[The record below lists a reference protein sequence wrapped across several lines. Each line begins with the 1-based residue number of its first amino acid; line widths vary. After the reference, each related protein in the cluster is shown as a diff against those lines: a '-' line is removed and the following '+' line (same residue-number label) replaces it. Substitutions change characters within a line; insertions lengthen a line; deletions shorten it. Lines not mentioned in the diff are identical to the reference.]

1 MSLSDQIS
9 RAMSLRQPQSEA
21 LTILD
26 EISAGIDYKNL
37 NIADAS
43 GKASKFSKAA
53 NPVEFDTEF
62 PSYCYAL
69 ATGVGKT
76 RLMGA
81 SMYYLWK
88 SKGYKNF
95 FVLAP
100 NITIYDKLRAELNPA
115 HEKYMF
121 TGLSDFPRPQVYDG
135 DNYIYFAPKS
145 QALYGQANVFI
156 FNISK
161 IFNSRKDI
169 DFKFHEF
176 KETLGNS
183 FSAALRE
190 MDDLV
195 IVMDESHRYRG
206 DASLKAINHLKP
218 VLGLEFT
225 ATPTY
230 KKNVIY
236 SFGLAESIGR
246 FVKIPTVVTRT
257 NLTTADATELER
269 IKIVDG
275 LSRHE
280 LKKARL
286 AEYCA
291 AEQKPMVKP
300 FVLISTKNIEHAG
313 EVAKLVGDASFCE
326 GKYKDKVIEIHSGQS
341 GAESDENIQRL
352 LTVEQATSG
361 VEVVVHVNKLKEGWD
376 VKNLYTLIPL
386 RASTSEILTEQT
398 IGRGLRLPFG
408 QPTGDEDLDTLE
420 IISHDQYAQLI
431 REAKDSKLF
440 RFKELKDPDFRPLIT
455 EPVQHGFE
463 SLDEALDHIART
475 GAVSST
481 SELKDK
487 KKLETVVKA
496 LVAEE
501 AKRQAA
507 LPQSSL
513 PGAQDNIPGLPSA
526 KTPGGTVV
534 FDPAVY
540 GAELHS
546 RLAEYVG
553 LAIDVPDIVAD
564 IVGEAKLDKFAV
576 KVNRGPFTLVDQ
588 NIRIGKLV
596 TGEERDAGKAD
607 IIEIE
612 NPRGFLAGKI
622 IEAIDE
628 LDAASNKVMVLSLV
642 DDYLKQM
649 KTPAE
654 EIKKIIHLYRD
665 PIVEDLSKQIREH
678 FQDETKV
685 NIYVRSGFVKFKPY
699 SKSVL
704 AKEGTVSFT
713 ADVPKADIGKYLFEG
728 YKKTLYPKV
737 AFDST
742 PEKVFAAVLEKD
754 KAVVKWVRP
763 PRGCLPIH
771 HKGGE
776 YNPDFIVETSDKK
789 YLIEIKAENE
799 LLPQINPEVKEKAQ
813 AGIKWCQKASEVESS
828 KKWEYKLIP
837 AMIVDAEKELS
848 FVLGHAV
855 RVV

>member
-1 MSLSDQIS
+1 MSLSEQIS
-9 RAMSLRQPQSEA
+9 RAMSLREPQSEA
-21 LTILD
+21 LAILD
-26 EISAGIDYKNL
+26 RMSAGIDYKSL
-37 NIADAS
+37 NISDAS
-43 GKASKFSKAA
+43 GLASKFSKAA
-53 NPVEFDTEF
+53 NPVEFDTDF
-62 PSYCYAL
+62 PSLCYAL

-81 SMYYLWK
+81 SIYYLWK

-95 FVLAP
+95 FILAP

-121 TGLSDFPRPQVYDG
+121 TGLSDFPKPQVYDG
-135 DNYIYFAPKS
+135 DNYIYFTPRA

-176 KETLGNS
+176 RETLGNS
-183 FSAALRE
+183 FSAMLRG

-195 IVMDESHRYRG
+195 IIMDESHRYRG

-230 KKNVIY
+230 KKNVVY

-246 FVKIPTVVTRT
+246 YVKIPTVVTRT
-257 NLTTADATELER
+257 NLTTADAAELEK
-269 IKIVDG
+269 IKILDG
-275 LSRHE
+275 LARHE

-286 AEYCA
+286 TEHCA
-291 AEQKPMVKP
+291 AERKPLVKP

-313 EVAKLVGDASFCE
+313 EVARLICEDSFCE
-326 GKYKDKVIEIHSGQS
+326 GRYKDKVIQIHSGQTGS
-341 GAESDENIQRL
+341 ESDENIQKL
-352 LTVEQATSG
+352 LTVEQASSA

-420 IISHDQYAQLI
+420 IISHDQYSELI

-440 RFKELKDPDFRPLIT
+440 RFKELKDSDFRPLVT

-475 GAVSST
+475 GAVAST
-481 SELKDK
+481 SELQDK

-496 LVAEE
+496 LVEE
-501 AKRQAA
+501 ETKRHAATQAA
-507 LPQSSL
+507 ITA
-513 PGAQDNIPGLPSA
+513 GQDNIPGLV
-526 KTPGGTVV
+526 PGVAPGAVK

-546 RLAEYVG
+546 KLSEYVG

-564 IVGEAKLDKFAV
+564 VVGEAKLEKFAV
-576 KVNRGPFTLVDQ
+576 KVNRGPFKLVDQ
-588 NIRIGKLV
+588 NIRIGKLA
-596 TGEERDAGKAD
+596 TGEERDAGKVEV
-607 IIEIE
+607 IEIE
-612 NPRGFLAGKI
+612 NPRAFLAAKVI
-622 IEAIDE
+622 DSVDE
-628 LDAASNKVMVLSLV
+628 LDATNDKALVLALV
-642 DDYLKQM
+642 DDYLKQV
-649 KTPAE
+649 KVPAE
-654 EIKKIIHLYRD
+654 ELGKIVHLYRD
-665 PIVEDLSKQIREH
+665 AIIGDIAEQIHSH

-685 NIYVRSGFVKFKPY
+685 NIYVRSGFVKFRPY
-699 SKSVL
+699 SKSIL
-704 AKEGTVSFT
+704 AKEGTVHYT
-713 ADVPKADIGKYLFEG
+713 TDVPKGDIGKYLFEG

-742 PEKVFAAVLEKD
+742 PEKVFSVVLEKD
-754 KAVVKWVRP
+754 KRVIKWLRP
-763 PRGCLPIH
+763 PKGGLPVH
-771 HKGGE
+771 YKGGE
-776 YNPDFIVETSDKK
+776 YNPDFIVETGDKK
-789 YLIEIKAENE
+789 YIVEIKAENE
-799 LLPQINPEVKEKAQ
+799 LRDAEVKDKAL
-813 AGIKWCQKASEVESS
+813 AGTKWCQKASEIERS
-828 KKWEYKLIP
+828 KKWEYKLVP
-837 AMIVDAEKELS
+837 DTAVSGEKDFE
-848 FVLGHAV
+848 FIIGNAAKTD
-855 RVV
+855 